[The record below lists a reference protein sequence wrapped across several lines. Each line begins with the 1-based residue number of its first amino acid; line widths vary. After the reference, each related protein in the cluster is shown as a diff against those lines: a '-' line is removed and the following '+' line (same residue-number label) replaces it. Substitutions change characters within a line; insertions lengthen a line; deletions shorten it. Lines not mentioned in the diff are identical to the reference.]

1 MRRKRI
7 IKKESAGIINR
18 ITLNFERSIQTT
30 TISEITKEPTTII
43 KIALYRVLTSAKV
56 ASVAQRIE
64 LKIRRRIDRTVTH
77 ITESGINILVAEFL
91 YLFIEASSKT
101 SSFTLS
107 TLKVFL
113 LSFVSFLSNFGQ
125 AISGDAVL

>member
-43 KIALYRVLTSAKV
+43 KIALCKVLTSA
-56 ASVAQRIE
+56 
-64 LKIRRRIDRTVTH
+64 
-77 ITESGINILVAEFL
+77 
-91 YLFIEASSKT
+91 
-101 SSFTLS
+101 
-107 TLKVFL
+107 
-113 LSFVSFLSNFGQ
+113 
-125 AISGDAVL
+125 